1 MKLNKAVIVLASSAL
16 FCGSAFAGPPE
27 SKEVA
32 PAPPAPTEYGT
43 GWYFGVDTGANV
55 YQGLSGNTNKN
66 IDGNVLSFKTN
77 SNVGWFGGLKFGYV
91 FGTGVFRPAIEEDW
105 YYNGFKTDNDI
116 LLNGT
121 RIGGGQSTIRS
132 GAFMT
137 NFIGRFALGRF
148 QPYLGASIGGY
159 YARAVD
165 SAIGVTVGD
174 QTFVTNKG
182 GNSGSL
188 AWGAV
193 AGADYYWTPKY
204 STFLEYKFLDYTA
217 LDVGNGN
224 HHIGQQL
231 VGAGFRI
238 HF

>member
-1 MKLNKAVIVLASSAL
+1 M
-16 FCGSAFAGPPE
+16 
-27 SKEVA
+27 
-32 PAPPAPTEYGT
+32 
-43 GWYFGVDTGANV
+43 
-55 YQGLSGNTNKN
+55 
-66 IDGNVLSFKTN
+66 
-77 SNVGWFGGLKFGYV
+77 
-91 FGTGVFRPAIEEDW
+91 FRPAIEEDW

-116 LLNGT
+116 VLNGT
-121 RIGGGQSTIRS
+121 RIGTGQSTIRS

-148 QPYLGASIGGY
+148 QPYVGASIGGY

-165 SAIGVTVGD
+165 SSIGVNVGG
-174 QTFVTNKG
+174 QSFVSNKG

-217 LDVGNGN
+217 LDVGNGS

-231 VGAGFRI
+231 VGAGLRI

>member
-1 MKLNKAVIVLASSAL
+1 MRVSLCWTPGIKGGGTGTS
-16 FCGSAFAGPPE
+16 
-27 SKEVA
+27 
-32 PAPPAPTEYGT
+32 APTEYGT
-43 GWYFGVDTGANV
+43 GWYFGIDTGANV

-66 IDGNVLSFKTN
+66 IDGDVLSFKTN

-116 LLNGT
+116 DLNGT

-165 SAIGVTVGD
+165 SAIGVNVGG

-204 STFLEYKFLDYTA
+204 STFLGIQVPRLYGTGCGQWQSSHRSA
-217 LDVGNGN
+217 
-224 HHIGQQL
+224 IGWRWL
-231 VGAGFRI
+231 ADSLLR
-238 HF
+238 